1 VRGYP
6 VAEASG
12 DDGWIANLNVI
23 HPLTRRGTIG
33 AFFDAGGVTVNHAPA
48 PGGFGPNRYTLASA
62 GVSLDWRV
70 TPHAVLN
77 LTVAAP
83 VGANL
88 GGQPDGS
95 NSDGSRRAAR
105 VWAGLNAAF

>member
-1 VRGYP
+1 
-6 VAEASG
+6 
-12 DDGWIANLNVI
+12 
-23 HPLTRRGTIG
+23 
-33 AFFDAGGVTVNHAPA
+33 
-48 PGGFGPNRYTLASA
+48 
-62 GVSLDWRV
+62 V